1 MNAFLT
7 RRGFL
12 ATGASGLVVSF
23 AIGGFAAAQ
32 QAPEAEEL
40 PGSLADAPML
50 DSWIRIGPEGEITV
64 FTGKAELGQGIRTAL
79 AMVAAEELG
88 VAPEEIEL
96 ITADTGRTPDEGFT
110 AGSNSMAESGTAV
123 RYAAASVRQLLLD
136 EAARRWTANAAD
148 LRVESKQVVAGD
160 GRTLGYG
167 ELAAG
172 MNLND
177 PGARRRAAEAARGP
191 SPSWAPTF
199 RGSTSRARSPA
210 RPPMCTTCARRAC
223 CTPAWCARRARPPN
237 WWPWIPARSR
247 PCPASSRSCGTAAS
261 SRSSPSASSRRC
273 WRCARLPP
281 PREWRERESLPE
293 QSRLYDVLRE
303 LETEVGTVAEA
314 GSPQVPDGERTRR
327 MTFTRPYMMHGS
339 IGPSCAVA
347 LMEGDALT
355 VWSHTQGVYPDREAI
370 SELLGMPLERVRVIH
385 LEGAGCYGHNG
396 ADDAA
401 ADAALIARA
410 LPGRP
415 VRVQWTR
422 EQEHGWEP
430 YGPAMTMDIA
440 GAVGEDGRISHFTY
454 DLWSNSHSTR
464 PGGAARLIAA
474 QHLANPVPFDLP
486 GLNISASGNGDRNAN
501 PYYAIP
507 NKRVLWHYV
516 NDDAAQGLGAAG
528 ARRLRQ
534 RLRARELHRRAGARR
549 RRRPGRVPAAP
560 PRGSA
565 RGGGG
570 RDGGGSASA
579 GRASPL
585 PPNHGRGFAFARYK
599 NLAAYLALALEL
611 EVTPE
616 TGRVRVRRVVS
627 AIDSGEAVHPDGI
640 RNQTEGG
647 ILQALSWTLL
657 EEVTFDRTRVT
668 SIDWSSYPILRFG
681 SVPDTVEVHVVDRPG
696 EPFLGTGEA
705 APGPTPAAIGNA
717 IRNATGVR
725 MRDLP
730 LTPDR
735 VRRAI
740 LA

>member
-23 AIGGFAAAQ
+23 ALGGFAAAQ
-32 QAPEAEEL
+32 QALEAEEL

-64 FTGKAELGQGIRTAL
+64 FTGKAELGQGLRTAL

-88 VAPEEIEL
+88 VGAEEIEL

-136 EAARRWTANAAD
+136 EAARRWTANTTD
-148 LRVESKQVVAGD
+148 LRVESKRVVAGD

-172 MNLND
+172 MNLK
-177 PGARRRAAEAARGP
+177 
-191 SPSWAPTF
+191 
-199 RGSTSRARSPA
+199 
-210 RPPMCTTCARRAC
+210 
-223 CTPAWCARRARPPN
+223 
-237 WWPWIPARSR
+237 IPARADVPLMPPRSFAVMGTDLPRVDIPGKVTGAPAYVHDLR
-247 PCPASSRSCGTAAS
+247 PEGMLH
-261 SRSSPSASSRRC
+261 
-273 WRCARLPP
+273 ARLVRPP
-281 PREWRERESLPE
+281 SPAAELVAVDTGTVEAMPGFVAVVRDGSFLAVIAEREFQAVLAMRALASAAEWRERESLPE

-410 LPGRP
+410 LPSRP

-464 PGGAARLIAA
+464 PGGAARLMAA

-516 NDDAAQGLGAAG
+516 NAMPLRVSALRALGAYANVFALESFIDELALVAG
-528 ARRLRQ
+528 ADPVEFRLRH
-534 RLRARELHRRAGARR
+534 LEDPRAVAVVET
-549 RRRPGRVPAAP
+549 AAEAF
-560 PRGSA
+560 GWS
-565 RGGGG
+565 
-570 RDGGGSASA
+570 SE
-579 GRASPL
+579 PL

-599 NLAAYLALALEL
+599 NLAAYLALALDL

-616 TGRVRVRRVVS
+616 TGRVQVRRAVS
-627 AIDSGEAVHPDGI
+627 AVDSGEAVHPDGI

-681 SVPDTVEVHVVDRPG
+681 SVPDTVEVHVVGRPG

-705 APGPTPAAIGNA
+705 AAGPTPAAIGNA

>member
-23 AIGGFAAAQ
+23 ALGGFAAAQ
-32 QAPEAEEL
+32 QALEAEEL

-64 FTGKAELGQGIRTAL
+64 FTGKAELGQGMRTAL

-88 VAPEEIEL
+88 VGPEEIEL

-136 EAARRWTANAAD
+136 EAARRWTANTTD
-148 LRVESKQVVAGD
+148 LRVESKRVVAGD

-172 MNLND
+172 MNLK
-177 PGARRRAAEAARGP
+177 
-191 SPSWAPTF
+191 
-199 RGSTSRARSPA
+199 
-210 RPPMCTTCARRAC
+210 
-223 CTPAWCARRARPPN
+223 
-237 WWPWIPARSR
+237 IPARADVPLMPPRSFAVMGTDLPRVDIPGKVTGAPAYVHDLR
-247 PCPASSRSCGTAAS
+247 PEGMLH
-261 SRSSPSASSRRC
+261 
-273 WRCARLPP
+273 ARLVRPP
-281 PREWRERESLPE
+281 SPAAELVAVDTGTVEAMPGFVAVVRDGSFLAVIAEREFQAVLAMRALASAAEWRERESLPE

-410 LPGRP
+410 LPSRP

-464 PGGAARLIAA
+464 PGGAARLMAA

-516 NDDAAQGLGAAG
+516 NAMPLRVSALRALGAYANVFALESFIDELALVAG
-528 ARRLRQ
+528 ADPVEFRLRH
-534 RLRARELHRRAGARR
+534 LEDPRAVAVVET
-549 RRRPGRVPAAP
+549 AAEAF
-560 PRGSA
+560 GWS
-565 RGGGG
+565 
-570 RDGGGSASA
+570 SE
-579 GRASPL
+579 PL

-599 NLAAYLALALEL
+599 NLAAYLALALDL

-616 TGRVRVRRVVS
+616 TGRVQVRRAVS
-627 AIDSGEAVHPDGI
+627 AVDSGEAVHPDGI

-681 SVPDTVEVHVVDRPG
+681 SVPDTVEVHVVGRPG

-705 APGPTPAAIGNA
+705 AAGPTPAAIGNA

>member
-23 AIGGFAAAQ
+23 ALGGFAAAQ
-32 QAPEAEEL
+32 QALEAEEL

-64 FTGKAELGQGIRTAL
+64 FTGKAELGQGLRTAL

-88 VAPEEIEL
+88 VEAEEIEL

-136 EAARRWTANAAD
+136 EAARRWTANTAD
-148 LRVESKQVVAGD
+148 LRVESKRVVAGD

-172 MNLND
+172 MNLK
-177 PGARRRAAEAARGP
+177 
-191 SPSWAPTF
+191 
-199 RGSTSRARSPA
+199 
-210 RPPMCTTCARRAC
+210 
-223 CTPAWCARRARPPN
+223 
-237 WWPWIPARSR
+237 IPARADVPLMPPRSFAVMGTDLPRVDIPGKVTGAPAYVHDLR
-247 PCPASSRSCGTAAS
+247 PEGMLH
-261 SRSSPSASSRRC
+261 
-273 WRCARLPP
+273 ARLVRPP
-281 PREWRERESLPE
+281 SPAAELVAVDTGTVEAMPGFVAVVRDGSFLAVIAEREFQAVLAMRALASAAEWRERESLPE

-410 LPGRP
+410 LPSRP

-516 NDDAAQGLGAAG
+516 NAMPLRVSALRALGAYANVFALESFIDELALVAG
-528 ARRLRQ
+528 ADPVEFRLRH
-534 RLRARELHRRAGARR
+534 LEDPRAVAVVET
-549 RRRPGRVPAAP
+549 AAEAF
-560 PRGSA
+560 GWS
-565 RGGGG
+565 
-570 RDGGGSASA
+570 SE
-579 GRASPL
+579 PL

-599 NLAAYLALALEL
+599 NLAAYLALALDL

-616 TGRVRVRRVVS
+616 TGRVQVRRAVS
-627 AIDSGEAVHPDGI
+627 AVDSGEAVHPDGI

-681 SVPDTVEVHVVDRPG
+681 SVPDTVEVHVVGRPG

-705 APGPTPAAIGNA
+705 AAGPTPAAIGNA

>member
-23 AIGGFAAAQ
+23 ALGGFAAAQ
-32 QAPEAEEL
+32 QALEAEEL
-40 PGSLADAPML
+40 PGSLDDAPML

-64 FTGKAELGQGIRTAL
+64 FTGKAELGQGLRTAL

-88 VAPEEIEL
+88 VGAEEIEL

-136 EAARRWTANAAD
+136 EAARRWTANTTD
-148 LRVESKQVVAGD
+148 LRVESKRVVAGD

-172 MNLND
+172 MNLK
-177 PGARRRAAEAARGP
+177 
-191 SPSWAPTF
+191 
-199 RGSTSRARSPA
+199 
-210 RPPMCTTCARRAC
+210 
-223 CTPAWCARRARPPN
+223 
-237 WWPWIPARSR
+237 IPARADVPLMPPRSFAVMGTDLPRVDIPGKVTGAPAYVHDLR
-247 PCPASSRSCGTAAS
+247 PEGMLH
-261 SRSSPSASSRRC
+261 
-273 WRCARLPP
+273 ARLVRPP
-281 PREWRERESLPE
+281 SPAAELVAVDTGTVEAMPGFVAVVRDGSFLAVIAEREFQAVLAMRALASAAEWRERESLPE

-410 LPGRP
+410 LPSRP

-464 PGGAARLIAA
+464 PGGAARLMAA

-516 NDDAAQGLGAAG
+516 NAMPLRVSALRALGAYANVFALESFIDELALVAG
-528 ARRLRQ
+528 ADPVEFRLRH
-534 RLRARELHRRAGARR
+534 LEDPRAVAVVET
-549 RRRPGRVPAAP
+549 AAEAF
-560 PRGSA
+560 GWS
-565 RGGGG
+565 
-570 RDGGGSASA
+570 SE
-579 GRASPL
+579 PL

-599 NLAAYLALALEL
+599 NLAAYLALALDL

-616 TGRVRVRRVVS
+616 TGRVQVRRAVS
-627 AIDSGEAVHPDGI
+627 AVDSGEAVHPDGI

-681 SVPDTVEVHVVDRPG
+681 SVPDTVEVHVVGRPG

-705 APGPTPAAIGNA
+705 AAGPTPAAIGNA

>member
-23 AIGGFAAAQ
+23 ALGGFAAAQ

-64 FTGKAELGQGIRTAL
+64 FTGKAELGQGLRTAL

-88 VAPEEIEL
+88 VGPEEIEL

-136 EAARRWTANAAD
+136 EAARRWTANTAD

-172 MNLND
+172 MNLK
-177 PGARRRAAEAARGP
+177 
-191 SPSWAPTF
+191 
-199 RGSTSRARSPA
+199 
-210 RPPMCTTCARRAC
+210 
-223 CTPAWCARRARPPN
+223 
-237 WWPWIPARSR
+237 IPARADVPLMPPGSFAVMGTDLPRVDIPGKVTGAPAYVHDLR
-247 PCPASSRSCGTAAS
+247 PEGMLH
-261 SRSSPSASSRRC
+261 
-273 WRCARLPP
+273 ARLVRPP
-281 PREWRERESLPE
+281 SPAAELVAVDTGAVEAMPGFVAVVRDGSFLAVVAEREFQAVLAMRALASAAEWRERESLPE

-440 GAVGEDGRISHFTY
+440 GAVG
-454 DLWSNSHSTR
+454 
-464 PGGAARLIAA
+464 
-474 QHLANPVPFDLP
+474 
-486 GLNISASGNGDRNAN
+486 
-501 PYYAIP
+501 
-507 NKRVLWHYV
+507 
-516 NDDAAQGLGAAG
+516 
-528 ARRLRQ
+528 
-534 RLRARELHRRAGARR
+534 
-549 RRRPGRVPAAP
+549 
-560 PRGSA
+560 
-565 RGGGG
+565 GG
-570 RDGGGSASA
+570 RPHQ
-579 GRASPL
+579 PL
-585 PPNHGRGFAFARYK
+585 H
-599 NLAAYLALALEL
+599 L
-611 EVTPE
+611 
-616 TGRVRVRRVVS
+616 
-627 AIDSGEAVHPDGI
+627 
-640 RNQTEGG
+640 
-647 ILQALSWTLL
+647 
-657 EEVTFDRTRVT
+657 
-668 SIDWSSYPILRFG
+668 
-681 SVPDTVEVHVVDRPG
+681 
-696 EPFLGTGEA
+696 
-705 APGPTPAAIGNA
+705 
-717 IRNATGVR
+717 
-725 MRDLP
+725 
-730 LTPDR
+730 
-735 VRRAI
+735 
-740 LA
+740 